1 MAQYIILD
9 NYARMRGVVPCVQIN
24 FGELR
29 DVRRSNE
36 GCLPTLKFFYV
47 LPRPYMYLRTE
58 TYISV
63 WVKISFKY
71 SQMNLIEKYSK
82 SM

>member
-29 DVRRSNE
+29 DVVTK
-36 GCLPTLKFFYV
+36 GAYLPSHSFIFYPDHRWSYELK
-47 LPRPYMYLRTE
+47 LR
-58 TYISV
+58 
-63 WVKISFKY
+63 
-71 SQMNLIEKYSK
+71 
-82 SM
+82 